1 MWACLVNEN
10 GDGLD
15 AYIVNIDIIGEG
27 VRRLPCSRRGSS
39 SEGSLAS
46 RVPFTRLLLTT
57 KTSTRLF
64 WHVDRSRAYS
74 LCLAWSV
81 EA

>member
-1 MWACLVNEN
+1 MLGDVGVPGRIED

-27 VRRLPCSRRGSS
+27 VIRLPCSRKGSS

-46 RVPFTRLLLTT
+46 CGPFYASSSHHENKYAPLLACGPF
-57 KTSTRLF
+57 KGI
-64 WHVDRSRAYS
+64 
-74 LCLAWSV
+74 
-81 EA
+81 

>member
-27 VRRLPCSRRGSS
+27 VRRLPCSIRGSS

-46 RVPFTRLLLTT
+46 CGPFHASSAHHEDKYAPLLACGPF
-57 KTSTRLF
+57 KGI
-64 WHVDRSRAYS
+64 
-74 LCLAWSV
+74 
-81 EA
+81 